1 MFKLLAKIILLTIML
16 EAVGT
21 LLIYYSLGEIQN
33 DKLFFSAFHAVSA
46 FCNAGFSIFPDGLA
60 NSTIMHNTFLQL
72 IISFL
77 VILGGI
83 GFPVLFYFYSRT
95 KDKGLNLVLRLT
107 RSKKNIKQ
115 FSIFCWSKSCSAH
128 NHFASFF
135 GNYMLFF
142 IGEK

>member
-1 MFKLLAKIILLTIML
+1 MI
-16 EAVGT
+16 
-21 LLIYYSLGEIQN
+21 
-33 DKLFFSAFHAVSA
+33 FSAFHAVSA

-115 FSIFCWSKSCSAH
+115 FPFFVGQSLALRTTILLLFWELYAIFYWRKIAV
-128 NHFASFF
+128 
-135 GNYMLFF
+135 
-142 IGEK
+142 